1 MLLVQV
7 DSKLYKDFTVEGFDC
22 RNEYKAYMID
32 KVFILLLILLSY
44 FEMMFYMRDF
54 YRVM

>member
-32 KVFILLLILLSY
+32 KIFILLLILLSY